1 MNIIIIEH
9 ETDSNHSNVRAVKEC
24 LQECNQQSFI
34 LIKMRTILTAEVV
47 NNKAYN
53 IIAVDEKYL

>member
-1 MNIIIIEH
+1 MSIIIIKH

-34 LIKMRTILTAEVV
+34 LIKMRIILIAEVV
-47 NNKAYN
+47 NDKAYN
-53 IIAVDEKYL
+53 IIVIDERHL